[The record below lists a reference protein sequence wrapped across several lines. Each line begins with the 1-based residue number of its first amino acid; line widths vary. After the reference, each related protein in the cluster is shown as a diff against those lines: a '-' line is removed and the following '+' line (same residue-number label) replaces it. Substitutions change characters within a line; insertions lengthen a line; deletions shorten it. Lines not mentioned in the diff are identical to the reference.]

1 MKMTY
6 KIVYRP
12 NAEDRIAATSKDI
25 DFLCVDNK
33 LHIRLRDYDHEE
45 VIHGFVNKL
54 TYVVTYL
61 FQRAVVSGELTTNIF
76 EKFVNSDTSLKNLS
90 SWLETVYEYNGK
102 SFKGLKISENYRKI
116 KKSVATPLGSFMTG
130 TCPLKDGITYGDI
143 DFFASSLNFIPIEEL
158 ILNDSLDIVIS
169 KDVVKD
175 TYTKF
180 TNKSKK
186 VKKDKLEYIPL
197 F

>member
-6 KIVYRP
+6 KIVYNP
-12 NAEDRIAATSKDI
+12 TTDDSTPVTSKNISFICSDDKI
-25 DFLCVDNK
+25 HL
-33 LHIRLRDYDHEE
+33 RLRDYDHEE
-45 VIHGFVNKL
+45 VIHGFINKL

-61 FQRAVVSGELTTNIF
+61 FQRAVISDELTNNIF
-76 EKFVNSDTSLKNLS
+76 EKFVNSDESLKKIEM
-90 SWLETVYEYNGK
+90 WLKSIYLANGK
-102 SFKGLKISENYRKI
+102 TLKGLKISRNYRKI
-116 KKSVATPLGSFMTG
+116 KVPHSTPLGSFLPG
-130 TCPLKDGITYGDI
+130 TCPLKDGLSYGD
-143 DFFASSLNFIPIEEL
+143 LNFLQDTLRFIPLEEL

-175 TYTKF
+175 SYTKF
-180 TNKSKK
+180 VNKSKK